1 MSAESADTTFA
12 NDSVVASDAAA
23 QSPDA
28 AAAAEAD
35 ALSAGRED
43 VEPTIFSVVVHTPHN
58 STIRLNHV
66 NSADTVMSMKQLLSE
81 VPEVCFYTCFTLTIR
96 NETGD
101 DTPLNDYVELEE
113 YPEVREGAEITMR
126 IQKYTVREGRLHIRR
141 LRSIL
146 KSPPV
151 PPSPRSGPAPVPAA
165 VDTAEG
171 STARE
176 TAEQT
181 VADPVGES
189 VDSEVDPAV
198 SDAAGDDKTKPE
210 PSKLPMMELP
220 VPVVLEDFYPAP
232 PVWSVSASQDQ
243 LDAEAA
249 PLPRCLSSICF
260 SGFNPAPTQ
269 RRLRVTCST
278 WKLKP

>member
-146 KSPPV
+146 KSPPEHT
-151 PPSPRSGPAPVPAA
+151 SACHHRDRS
-165 VDTAEG
+165 
-171 STARE
+171 
-176 TAEQT
+176 
-181 VADPVGES
+181 PVGL
-189 VDSEVDPAV
+189 PATPPPPPLHI
-198 SDAAGDDKTKPE
+198 A
-210 PSKLPMMELP
+210 
-220 VPVVLEDFYPAP
+220 VVVCIKFTSFP
-232 PVWSVSASQDQ
+232 
-243 LDAEAA
+243 
-249 PLPRCLSSICF
+249 
-260 SGFNPAPTQ
+260 
-269 RRLRVTCST
+269 
-278 WKLKP
+278 